1 MKADKLEP
9 ESRHER
15 KGQEKH
21 KGYLELVIIE
31 TVMHDYKGAQGNSY
45 THVCKM
51 HSKGEKKDK
60 TVTYGIFFFFKSR
73 L

>member
-45 THVCKM
+45 THVFKM
-51 HSKGEKKDK
+51 HSKGDKKRQNSDLR
-60 TVTYGIFFFFKSR
+60 IFFFF
-73 L
+73 